1 MLPRMLW
8 TQRRLSPCKRQRSGD
23 SKPQAAGR
31 LEAHLAQIA
40 TSDEIV
46 GAPQDAKGLR
56 HPARLTELGAEL
68 EATEGGNDPARPTR
82 ARAELA
88 RAVGLGG
95 RDGRAAS
102 HAERARLNAT
112 RAIRATMANLARAN
126 PSLGRHLAATIRTG
140 RYCAYTPAS
149 RSPGSADPSIGLH
162 RAARAPCS
170 RLTEQRCRDV
180 ERPRAK
186 HPVHCREGRSR
197 RGRSSQLEDRTT
209 KEGGRM
215 RIGLTSIFVDDQDQA
230 ERFYTETLGLQVK
243 TNAPYSDTERWLSVV
258 APEDPDGV
266 ELVLHLTD
274 EPARAFQAA
283 NLELGRPVL
292 SLRTD
297 DCLGEA
303 ERLKAKGGVHQG
315 TSRMAYGGMDAV
327 FADSCGNLL
336 NLHQD

>member
-1 MLPRMLW
+1 
-8 TQRRLSPCKRQRSGD
+8 
-23 SKPQAAGR
+23 
-31 LEAHLAQIA
+31 
-40 TSDEIV
+40 
-46 GAPQDAKGLR
+46 
-56 HPARLTELGAEL
+56 
-68 EATEGGNDPARPTR
+68 
-82 ARAELA
+82 
-88 RAVGLGG
+88 
-95 RDGRAAS
+95 
-102 HAERARLNAT
+102 
-112 RAIRATMANLARAN
+112 
-126 PSLGRHLAATIRTG
+126 
-140 RYCAYTPAS
+140 
-149 RSPGSADPSIGLH
+149 
-162 RAARAPCS
+162 
-170 RLTEQRCRDV
+170 
-180 ERPRAK
+180 
-186 HPVHCREGRSR
+186 
-197 RGRSSQLEDRTT
+197 
-209 KEGGRM
+209 M

-283 NLELGRPVL
+283 NRELGRPVL

-315 TSRMAYGGMDAV
+315 TSRMAYGGIDAV